1 MVAASFV
8 ASFVAL
14 EEHLKIF
21 VIIKGCIDNRGVT
34 MQGIQ
39 ISKPACGDAEQ
50 EYLASIKMTIEFYA
64 KSYEDYS

>member
-1 MVAASFV
+1 MVVASFV

-50 EYLASIKMTIEFYA
+50 EYLASIK
-64 KSYEDYS
+64 